1 MISSIPVISVSYN
14 APKLIEALVTS
25 FRRYYSNKIYII
37 DGSEQIHYEA
47 IRLFCESVD
56 NVELIHFD
64 YNIHHGP
71 GMAWAF
77 QHLPFTGRVLVLDSD
92 VVVVNPGFIESLAEH
107 LRPDMYGVGY
117 LGIVNEEG
125 FDLDLSTDKGIPY
138 LKPPCMLLNIE
149 VVRQWPM
156 PEKHGAPMTPTMI
169 AIHNAGRSD
178 LLGRVDWLHQDFD
191 GIPPRQYLIHDWQGT
206 SKANNSY
213 ELDEWL
219 EAARQRKT
227 LVDMLAAQV
236 PVNARR
242 IVEIGENDGLLARVL
257 KQRDPSIHYLS
268 LQNQAADPL
277 HQKIWS
283 DDNKVIN
290 FAHFDEASLD
300 NYVNVD
306 CFILDRA
313 LERLLTPWTML
324 EALRKVCRPDNTIVI
339 KIPNPQHWKR
349 LSALC
354 AGNLA
359 GTGAPKFYVDQPLQL
374 QHLAQLLDKA
384 GFVITQSLMIFLGAV
399 PPADTV
405 DRLFQLSTLEEVHRK
420 EYEKRLHAESF
431 LITAT
436 PK

>member
-25 FRRYYSNKIYII
+25 FRRFYSNKIYII
-37 DGSEQIHYEA
+37 DGSEQIHYER
-47 IRLFCESVD
+47 IRLFCDSVD

-77 QHLPFTGRVLVLDSD
+77 QNLPLTGRVLVLDSD
-92 VVVVNPGFIESLAEH
+92 VVVVNPGFIESLAEQ
-107 LRPDMYGVGY
+107 LRPGMYGVGY

-178 LLGRVDWLHQDFD
+178 LLGRVDWLHKDFD

-219 EAARQRKT
+219 ESARQRKT

-236 PVNARR
+236 PVSARR
-242 IVEIGENDGLLARVL
+242 IVEVGENDGLLARVL
-257 KQRDPSIHYLS
+257 KQRDPSVHYLS
-268 LQNQAADPL
+268 LQNQTADPL

-300 NYVNVD
+300 EYFDVD
-306 CFILDRA
+306 CFILDKA
-313 LERLLTPWTML
+313 LERVLMPRIML
-324 EALRKVCRPDNTIVI
+324 AALRKVCRRDATIVI
-339 KIPNPQHWKR
+339 KIPNPLYWKR
-349 LSALC
+349 LSAHC
-354 AGNLA
+354 AGNLESTA
-359 GTGAPKFYVDQPLQL
+359 AQKFYLDQPL
-374 QHLAQLLDKA
+374 HLPHIAQLLDQA
-384 GFVITQSLMIFLGAV
+384 GFVVTQSLMIFLGAA
-399 PPADTV
+399 PPTAMTHS
-405 DRLFQLSTLEEVHRK
+405 LLQLSGMQEVHRT

-431 LITAT
+431 LITAI
-436 PK
+436 PN